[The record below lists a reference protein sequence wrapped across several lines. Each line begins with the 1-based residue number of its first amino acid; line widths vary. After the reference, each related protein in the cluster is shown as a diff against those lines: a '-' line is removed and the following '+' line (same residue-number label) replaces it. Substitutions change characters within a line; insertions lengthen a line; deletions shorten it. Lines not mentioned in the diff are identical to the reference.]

1 MAPAGDACPD
11 GDAGE
16 IFDVAIIGAGVI
28 GCALARRFTL
38 EGARV
43 VLIEKAAD
51 VLDGASKGNSAIL
64 HTGFDAPPGSVEA
77 ACIAEGYREYL
88 EIRARLNLPL
98 LKTGALVVAWTDDEA
113 ATLPDLIAQAREN
126 GVDDVAPLTEAETR
140 RLEPEL
146 GPGVRAA
153 FRVPREYVIDPWSAP
168 HAYLRQAVENGA
180 RLMTSA
186 PVTAGTFDG
195 RIWRVETPRG
205 TVRAGLVINAAG
217 LWGDRVDDLLI
228 GATDF
233 TIRPRKGQFVVY
245 DKPAAALAR
254 HILLPVPNKV
264 TKGIVV
270 CRTAF
275 GNLLVG
281 PTAEEQ
287 EDRERAG
294 LVPET
299 LNALIRRGTEILPAL
314 KDHEVTAIYAG
325 LRPATEFKDYRIRVE
340 AAQRY
345 VTVGGIRSTGLSSAL
360 GTAAHVHR
368 LTAGLLAGHR
378 PVADPVWPR
387 MPMLA
392 EDETRD
398 WQCPGNGGVVCHCE
412 RVTRREIEA
421 ALDGPTGAR
430 SLAGLKRRTRVTM
443 GRCQGFYC
451 SQELAAITAGRLAV
465 PMTADPTTAPPA
477 AAGGEA

>member
-1 MAPAGDACPD
+1 MAPAGDAFPD

-186 PVTAGTFDG
+186 PVTAGAFDG

-217 LWGDRVDDLLI
+217 LWGDRLDALLI
-228 GATDF
+228 GSTDF

-281 PTAEEQ
+281 PTADEQ

-398 WQCPGNGGVVCHCE
+398 WQCPGNDGVVCHCE